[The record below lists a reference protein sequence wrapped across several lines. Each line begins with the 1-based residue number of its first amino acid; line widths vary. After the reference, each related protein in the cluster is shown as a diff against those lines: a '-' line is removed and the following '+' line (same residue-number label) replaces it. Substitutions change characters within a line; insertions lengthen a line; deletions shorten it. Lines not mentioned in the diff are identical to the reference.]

1 MTREDFN
8 DKFRYSF
15 KINADFLTKLPLTKI
30 AQLRI
35 SSVWNIKVWNLNG
48 RWRRLWHHFT
58 PNLVRICKNLIRSLT
73 QLSHFYSVNDICFKP
88 QPLSSKLSSEKP
100 QCLLKAWASK
110 YCRKEGDLLF
120 LMFFSWYLA
129 IQLKLPSLKRWV
141 GFTWI
146 MQEGEDTLPLP
157 HNHWV
162 FRSWQQCLFT
172 SENWQIGRKLADLML
187 PNYGRWVGSQIP
199 TLENRKFNS
208 WLFWNFSKAF
218 KSRITCKVLY
228 MTCHDFLLYC
238 QSRL

>member
-1 MTREDFN
+1 M
-8 DKFRYSF
+8 
-15 KINADFLTKLPLTKI
+15 
-30 AQLRI
+30 
-35 SSVWNIKVWNLNG
+35 
-48 RWRRLWHHFT
+48 
-58 PNLVRICKNLIRSLT
+58 
-73 QLSHFYSVNDICFKP
+73 KP

-110 YCRKEGDLLF
+110 CCRKEGDLLF

-172 SENWQIGRKLADLML
+172 SENWQIGSKLADLML
-187 PNYGRWVGSQIP
+187 PNYGRYQHWKSKVQF
-199 TLENRKFNS
+199 LMFHF
-208 WLFWNFSKAF
+208 FWNFSKAF

>member
-1 MTREDFN
+1 
-8 DKFRYSF
+8 
-15 KINADFLTKLPLTKI
+15 
-30 AQLRI
+30 
-35 SSVWNIKVWNLNG
+35 
-48 RWRRLWHHFT
+48 
-58 PNLVRICKNLIRSLT
+58 
-73 QLSHFYSVNDICFKP
+73 
-88 QPLSSKLSSEKP
+88 
-100 QCLLKAWASK
+100 
-110 YCRKEGDLLF
+110 
-120 LMFFSWYLA
+120 MFFSWYLA

-208 WLFWNFSKAF
+208 CFMMFNFFWNFSLKAKPLSLALHA
-218 KSRITCKVLY
+218 KSYTWLVMIFCYIGKA
-228 MTCHDFLLYC
+228 DFNLWFC
-238 QSRL
+238 SVIEA